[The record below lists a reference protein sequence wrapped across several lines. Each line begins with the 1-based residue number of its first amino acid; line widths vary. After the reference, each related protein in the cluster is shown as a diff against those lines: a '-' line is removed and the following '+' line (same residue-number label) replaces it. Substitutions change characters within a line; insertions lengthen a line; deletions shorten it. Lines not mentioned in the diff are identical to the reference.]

1 MGVKLGSEAVVNYV
15 ITLSVARCK
24 WGTENVHP
32 DPVTRG
38 KACSR

>member
-1 MGVKLGSEAVVNYV
+1 MGVTLGSKAVVNYV
-15 ITLSVARCK
+15 ITILVARCK
-24 WGTENVHP
+24 LGTENVHP